1 MVRTLFFHQPN
12 ICEEKG
18 LRRVIWTD
26 QFQSR
31 FVRAKSRAWS
41 SRPKLMVVL
50 HGRGDTLRP
59 FLQLPEELD
68 LPEMNYLFL
77 NAPRKYDKG
86 FSWYGMEPNHTKG
99 IMRSRSKLHHLM
111 EELETQGWRS
121 EDIYLFGLSQGC
133 LMACDLVMTYDR
145 PFAGVL
151 GISGYV
157 WFFPRWKSTFSQT
170 AKNTPWI
177 MTHGFSDVD
186 IPIHETRAQVKKLQA
201 SGISVEWLE
210 MEKGHE
216 VETDFE
222 APILGSWVRRMYEKS
237 LPRRSRRLASRRNPT
252 VNLSL

>member
-1 MVRTLFFHQPN
+1 M
-12 ICEEKG
+12 
-18 LRRVIWTD
+18 IWTD

-31 FVRAKSRAWS
+31 FVKAKSRAWS

-50 HGRGDTLRP
+50 HGRGDSLRP
-59 FLQLPEELD
+59 FLQLPEELN

-86 FSWYGMEPNHTKG
+86 FTWYGEEPNHAKG

-111 EELETQGWRS
+111 EELETQGWNS

-145 PFAGVL
+145 KFAGVL

-157 WFFPRWKSTFSQT
+157 WFFPRWKSKFSQT
-170 AKNTPWI
+170 ALKTPWI
-177 MTHGFSDVD
+177 MTHGFDDED
-186 IPIHETRAQVKKLQA
+186 IPIEQTRAQVKKLQKN
-201 SGISVEWLE
+201 GIPVEWLE
-210 MEKGHE
+210 MKKGHE

-222 APILGSWVRRMYEKS
+222 APILGEWVRLQYAKS
-237 LPRRSRRLASRRNPT
+237 SRRKRRSVARRNPAI
-252 VNLSL
+252 NLSL